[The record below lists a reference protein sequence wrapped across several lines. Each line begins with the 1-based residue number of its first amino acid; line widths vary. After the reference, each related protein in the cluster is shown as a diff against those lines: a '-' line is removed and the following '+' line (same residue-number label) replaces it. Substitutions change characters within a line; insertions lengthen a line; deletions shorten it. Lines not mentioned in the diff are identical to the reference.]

1 MVQKRIYVHFMGIG
15 GSALAGVAILAQK
28 AGFKVSGCDL
38 SPHTYYTDFLTKEK
52 IKPMLGHDEKHL
64 KGVDILAVSPA
75 IFNVN
80 PDHPEVVEARKRGI
94 LMTWQ
99 KLMGQYLQKDKYVIA
114 IAGTHG
120 KSTTTALTGLVLEEA
135 GFDPIVEVGA
145 IVPEWGKTIRIG
157 NSRYFVCEADE
168 FNYNFLN
175 YSPSIAIIN
184 NIEMDHPEFFKDF
197 EEFRNS
203 FNKFIRR
210 LRGPKILIVNEDSE
224 GVQKLLKEMSVWLTD
239 NKVKVIGYFLKR
251 RFKFPFTD
259 EYQGQIVKMTPGF
272 SRFRVTGK
280 FTSEEFILKIPG
292 SHNIANALGI
302 WACAV
307 ELGIKSDKVK
317 KAFKKFAGL
326 ERRFSLTGEANGIKV
341 FDDYAVHPTAIKAT
355 LQAAKQKYPNRK
367 IWIVFEPHQFSRLS
381 IFLDS
386 FSTSL
391 KLAHRVIVTKIYA
404 GRERDVGKTKPED
417 LVEKIG
423 TKACYLPDFKEVA
436 RKIVSECKNGDI
448 VIVSGAGKS
457 YTLSQTILEEIRAE
471 KNRENNT

>member
-1 MVQKRIYVHFMGIG
+1 MVQKRIHAHFMGIG
-15 GSALAGVAILAQK
+15 GSALAGVAILAKK

-38 SPHTYYTDFLTKEK
+38 SPHTCYTGFLPKEK

-75 IFNVN
+75 IFNIN
-80 PDHPEVVEARKRGI
+80 PDHPEVVGARKRGI

-251 RFKFPFTD
+251 RF
-259 EYQGQIVKMTPGF
+259 
-272 SRFRVTGK
+272 
-280 FTSEEFILKIPG
+280 
-292 SHNIANALGI
+292 
-302 WACAV
+302 
-307 ELGIKSDKVK
+307 
-317 KAFKKFAGL
+317 
-326 ERRFSLTGEANGIKV
+326 SLTGEANGIKV

-404 GRERDVGKTKPED
+404 GREKDVGKTKAED

-423 TKACYLPDFKEVA
+423 TKACYLPNFNEVA
-436 RKIVSECKNGDI
+436 RKIASECKNGDI
-448 VIVSGAGKS
+448 VIVYGAGKS

-471 KNRENNT
+471 KNSRF